1 MSPELIK
8 ELIADTKLPDIPDR
22 YRAIVEIVGV
32 ENYIRLSD
40 YAKGDELY
48 FPKVESILAPARNRR
63 IRKEYNGYNAKE
75 LAARFKG
82 DEIMDRDTKCEVI
95 KAVAAGMSD
104 EDIAN
109 FADMELDELEA
120 FKQENAQEI
129 TARRKEWGEFGS

>member
-1 MSPELIK
+1 
-8 ELIADTKLPDIPDR
+8 
-22 YRAIVEIVGV
+22 
-32 ENYIRLSD
+32 
-40 YAKGDELY
+40 
-48 FPKVESILAPARNRR
+48 
-63 IRKEYNGYNAKE
+63 
-75 LAARFKG
+75 
-82 DEIMDRDTKCEVI
+82 MDRDTMCDVI